1 MAASDQGRLI
11 FSDNSEQ
18 LMARLDEVES
28 NLAV

>member
-1 MAASDQGRLI
+1 MAESDQGRLI